1 MLERQNSPSVAFVG
15 GDTDMVLES
24 CVVPPNWTHN
34 VFVLRKSEVPPVV
47 RSPYKENDEEKRNKG
62 EIGRLFIKKKAM
74 IRDSLECTS
83 IWEMTRCLDV
93 YCRKNLPAEVY
104 SPDILL
110 QIRTDIV
117 ILTILNGNDYLPR
130 VPDSD
135 FGRNFQIYMTLMKRF
150 MNQALNNYKK
160 RKSSGEPG
168 AKISMSEIG
177 LIDPNTLDFRLKF
190 AASFFRALGVASIS
204 PSEQMKTVQA
214 ASVRRTYS
222 SILNDM
228 AAIGFIPSPVQ
239 YTVMTTEDFA
249 KETSVDKRDDLGLD
263 PNFSTVDQDEDEDE
277 SDDFH
282 DEDDEIEMA
291 ESDYDNDDDDD
302 DNEEEERNEFTLIS
316 ISGGVQTNE
325 TEIDRNKKYILRLT
339 VGKRGKST
347 FRQFCQE
354 VTGSLGPRNKFT
366 SEKNK
371 VAKMALKDADLLQYF
386 ETGGCLTNLAPEWE
400 IDRPVAP
407 KTDRYLAGLVWTL
420 QTYQDG
426 VCPNYSYNY
435 GKVRNDR

>member
-1 MLERQNSPSVAFVG
+1 MERQNSPSVAFVG
-15 GDTDMVLES
+15 GDTDMVLEAM
-24 CVVPPNWTHN
+24 VVHPNWTQN

-47 RSPYKENDEEKRNKG
+47 RSPYKGSNEEKGTQRD
-62 EIGRLFIKKKAM
+62 IVKKKAM
-74 IRDSLECTS
+74 LRDSLECTS

-160 RKSSGEPG
+160 RKLSGEVG
-168 AKISMSEIG
+168 AEISMSEIG
-177 LIDPNTLDFRLKF
+177 LIDPNSLNFRLKF

-249 KETSVDKRDDLGLD
+249 KESSVDKSSDLGFD

-277 SDDFH
+277 SDDFD
-282 DEDDEIEMA
+282 DEDDDIEMA
-291 ESDYDNDDDDD
+291 DSEYDNDDDNDD
-302 DNEEEERNEFTLIS
+302 EEERDEVTLLS

-325 TEIDRNKKYILRLT
+325 TEIDRNNTYVLRLT

-347 FRQFCQE
+347 FREYCQE
-354 VTGSLGPRNKFT
+354 ITGGLGPRNKFT
-366 SEKNK
+366 SERNE

-386 ETGGCLTNLAPEWE
+386 ETGGSLTNLAPEWE

-435 GKVRNDR
+435 GKVRNDS